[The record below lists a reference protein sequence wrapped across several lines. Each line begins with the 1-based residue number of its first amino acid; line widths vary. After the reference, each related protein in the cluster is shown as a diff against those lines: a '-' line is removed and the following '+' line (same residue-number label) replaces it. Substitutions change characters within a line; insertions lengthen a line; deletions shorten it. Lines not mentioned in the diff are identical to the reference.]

1 MGRTGRADDKTGP
14 MGEKDAQLLLSYVN
28 ALLDDPE
35 HAELRVDEL
44 TNATRELG
52 ERVAFLGACVQEG
65 RVFADDLARGDLGTI
80 TSTYSATRN
89 SQNPLIPSLDSVR
102 GSLAQFLTLGQG
114 FVSPDG
120 PKRLDS
126 NSDYAALLNTMLD
139 QVRKKHDRL
148 ERDAY
153 TDPLTG
159 VGNRRGYDL
168 FVDELWQRYQPFAIA
183 FIDVDNLKSVNDRFG
198 HAEGN
203 NYLLQTSMHLKLHRR
218 GGERIFRIG
227 GDEFVLVSPTRTEA
241 ELAQGLEQC
250 REQLICQSS
259 QDGPATFSFSFG
271 CSGVNPAA
279 GDDLRQMTTDADKK
293 MYRYKLLHRPG
304 TNRRGEG
311 QPTDAIGL
319 DERIFEALA
328 MTSEGR
334 YYFVCDIDHDE
345 SLWSTNA
352 VRDFGLSSAHMHG
365 AGDIWTQHIHPD
377 DRAAY
382 VDEIS
387 RLFKGEIYRH
397 SMQYRARDARG
408 EYVICECR
416 GYRLDAEG
424 TKPAL
429 FVGTITNRSVAE
441 SIDPAT
447 GLGDIHGLV
456 IAIGSARHLQRPT
469 GLVAVKLN
477 GLSQV
482 NATHGYETGDNL
494 LAAVAERIVTASRGK
509 MTAFR
514 SRGAQFALVGTDM
527 TSEDTWRV
535 SLSVRRALELP
546 LEVGD
551 LSFTPDVDVA
561 WLHYDEVSTQP
572 FAVLS
577 DLGRRLRSVT
587 GQDGTPAASRS
598 ELVNALTG
606 LRGGTSFLG
615 RASEANLHATGS
627 LRCLVSID
635 LGNMR
640 LYNEW
645 FGHEEGDALLA
656 DVGHVLARVEEEGSA
671 ITCYWG
677 QDDFCLYTR
686 FDRVLID
693 DIYGR
698 VRQAVAAHSDSPGFS
713 PSFGVFPLDCRRKVT
728 IDDYSK
734 ALFTNRNGKH
744 DFKNRISFFEPLRYE
759 EKSQEHQ
766 LLSSFQYAISD
777 GEIFFVLQPQCD
789 LATGKVV
796 GAEALVRWTKK
807 NGEKLTPAQF
817 VPVLEKNGFIVTL
830 DKHIWTLVARW
841 MAECISRGIVPVP
854 VSINVSRVD
863 ILSFDVPE
871 FVRDLLSTYHL
882 SPSLIEAEITE
893 TAYMQDQQAV
903 SGVVNRLRSMGVR
916 VLMDDFGT
924 GSSSLS
930 MLGGISVDVIKLDR
944 QFLPNVENTQL
955 RIDKD
960 ESIVASMVLMAR
972 SLDLPMIVEGVE
984 TEAQAKLITSLGGRY
999 VQGFYCHRPMPA
1011 QSFEKLLAD
1020 PGVIDYGGILKPSE
1034 RGVDVTPRATS
1045 PRGEA

>member
-1 MGRTGRADDKTGP
+1 MDQTNQPD
-14 MGEKDAQLLLSYVN
+14 EKSTQQLLAYVN

-35 HAELRVDEL
+35 HAELDVSLLPEGQ
-44 TNATRELG
+44 RELG
-52 ERVAFLGACVQEG
+52 ERLNFLGGCVQEG
-65 RVFADDLARGDLGTI
+65 RAFAEDLGRGNLGTI
-80 TSTYSATRN
+80 TSTYSAGD
-89 SQNPLIPSLDSVR
+89 NPLIPSLDSVR
-102 GSLAQFLTLGQG
+102 QSLAQLLSLGQQFSETG
-114 FVSPDG
+114 ESVRLE
-120 PKRLDS
+120 PK
-126 NSDYAALLNTMLD
+126 SDYAVALNSMLD
-139 QVRKKHDRL
+139 EVRRQHDEL
-148 ERDAY
+148 ERSAY
-153 TDPLTG
+153 TDSLTG
-159 VGNRRGYDL
+159 AGNRRAYDRTI
-168 FVDELWQRYQPFAIA
+168 DELWAAGTPFSIA
-183 FIDVDNLKSVNDRFG
+183 FVDIDHLKGVNDRFG
-198 HAEGN
+198 HSAGNRCITQTALYLRLRRRAGEG
-203 NYLLQTSMHLKLHRR
+203 L
-218 GGERIFRIG
+218 FRIG
-227 GDEFVLVSPTRTEA
+227 GDEFVFVSPTETESG
-241 ELAQGLEQC
+241 LAARLGQC
-250 REQLICQSS
+250 REQLMATSHQNEVT
-259 QDGPATFSFSFG
+259 TFSFSFG
-271 CSGVNPAA
+271 CSSADPAA
-279 GDDLRQMTTDADKK
+279 GDDRRQMVTDADKK
-293 MYRYKLLHRPG
+293 MYRYKLTHRPDA
-304 TNRRGEG
+304 TNGG
-311 QPTDAIGL
+311 AKPQPTGGIGL

-345 SLWSTNA
+345 SIWSVNA
-352 VRDFGLSSAHMHG
+352 VRDFGLPSSHMHQAG
-365 AGDIWTQHIHPD
+365 ALWTQHIHPD

-387 RLFKGEIYRH
+387 RLFRGEIYRH

-429 FVGTITNRSVAE
+429 FVGTITNRSIAE

-469 GLVAVKLN
+469 GLVAVKFN

-514 SRGAQFALVGTDM
+514 SRGAQFALVGTNM

-546 LEVGD
+546 IEVGD

-587 GQDGTPAASRS
+587 EQDGTPAASRS

-656 DVGHVLARVEEEGSA
+656 DVGRVLSHVEEEGSA
-671 ITCYWG
+671 IAGYWG

-807 NGEKLTPAQF
+807 NGEKLTPAQV

-830 DKHIWTLVARW
+830 DKHIWGLVAQW
-841 MAECISRGIVPVP
+841 MAGCVSRGIAPVP

-863 ILSFDVPE
+863 ILAFDVPE
-871 FVRDLLSTYHL
+871 FIRSLLTTWHL
-882 SPSLIEAEITE
+882 SPALLEVEITE

-903 SGVVNRLRSMGVR
+903 SDVVNRLRSMGVR

-930 MLGGISVDVIKLDR
+930 MLGGVNVDVIKLDR

-984 TEAQAKLITSLGGRY
+984 TQAQAELITSLGARY
-999 VQGFYCHRPMPA
+999 VQGFHCYRPMPA
-1011 QSFEKLLAD
+1011 QSFERLLAD
-1020 PGVIDYGGILKPSE
+1020 PAAIDYGGILKPSE
-1034 RGVDVTPRATS
+1034 RGVDVTPPRAIS
-1045 PRGEA
+1045 PSGEE